1 MNVRR
6 CLDERGKVGWL
17 AGRYQSRIVLM
28 LSSQYLLS
36 IVTVDMNLP
45 CSTGLSL
52 RAERQT

>member
-1 MNVRR
+1 M
-6 CLDERGKVGWL
+6 GWL